1 MFFCLYILFIYNMDS
16 EQYKTQIAHLNKVF
30 NKNVNNLKNKLN
42 RLINNVKRLNLSPS
56 IKKQYINR
64 YISRYNISVK
74 ALKNGLSSKIS
85 SLFKNRKFALLVG
98 INYKNTVNE
107 LYGCINDTNNI
118 RDLLNQKYG
127 YNKFT
132 FLTDNTNKKP
142 TKQNIIY
149 EFTNLLTN
157 ATPGD
162 SLFFLYSGHGTFSA
176 DLNGDEL
183 DGQDELIV
191 PIDSTSIS
199 NCISDDEFNKIIQDN
214 LKPNVKLFALFD
226 SCHSGSMLDLKYTY
240 SNPNSN
246 VVNNPNVVE
255 TVGQVFMISGC
266 KDDQT
271 SSDAVI
277 NTGKKLINTGAMTYS
292 FLKTIEQEGKNVTI
306 KKLIETMLS
315 KLKDGGF
322 TQTPLFSCGN
332 SLDISTVTLD
342 L

>member
-1 MFFCLYILFIYNMDS
+1 MDS
-16 EQYKTQIAHLNKVF
+16 EQYKTQIAQLNKAF
-30 NKNVNNLKNKLN
+30 NKNINDLKNKMN

-64 YISRYNISVK
+64 YVSRYNISVQ
-74 ALKNGLSSKIS
+74 ALKNGLSAKIS
-85 SLFKNRKFALLVG
+85 SLVKKRKFALLVG

-127 YNKFT
+127 YNNFT

-142 TKQNIIY
+142 TKQNIIN
-149 EFTNLLTN
+149 ELTNLLTN
-157 ATPGD
+157 AAPGD

-191 PIDSTSIS
+191 PIDATSIN
-199 NCISDDEFNKIIQDN
+199 NCIIDDEFNKIIQDN

-226 SCHSGSMLDLKYTY
+226 SCHSGSILDLKYTY
-240 SNPNSN
+240 NPNI
-246 VVNNPNVVE
+246 VNNPKVLE
-255 TVGQVFMISGC
+255 TSGQVFMISGC
-266 KDDQT
+266 TDEQT
-271 SSDAVI
+271 STDAVI
-277 NTGKKLINTGAMTYS
+277 NTGKKLISTGAMTYS

-332 SLDISTVTLD
+332 SIDINTVTLD